1 MNRGDYLKKFKL
13 RLLVM
18 ILTIFIVPALV
29 AGCSNS
35 KEAEQKPSSSSKKA
49 DLPSGLKN
57 LRSEL
62 EALIPQLEQTAQ
74 ILPGSSSQGEEQSG
88 GEGGEQQ
95 SGESGQGEQG
105 SSSGGGQQ
113 QQQSSGNQDTWSKIS
128 DHVKKIHQSWN
139 EVEGVVVQEGL
150 STDVR
155 DNFENALEELTINT
169 ERKNIEGSLFAALGA
184 SRYYPDMVDLFD
196 SKIPAEFF
204 RLKYEVMLIRAESG
218 KENWLPARVELPIV
232 MAQWD
237 ILKKNEAIKEEDIS
251 KKTENS
257 LKDLENAVEKEEAC
271 LVEIKSDI
279 VINNLDD
286 LEQKLNASM

>member
-35 KEAEQKPSSSSKKA
+35 KEAEQKPSSSSEKA
-49 DLPSGLKN
+49 DLPSGLKT

-74 ILPGSSSQGEEQSG
+74 ILPGSSSQAEEQSG

-218 KENWLPARVELPIV
+218 KENWLPARVELPRV

-271 LVEIKSDI
+271 LVEVKSDI